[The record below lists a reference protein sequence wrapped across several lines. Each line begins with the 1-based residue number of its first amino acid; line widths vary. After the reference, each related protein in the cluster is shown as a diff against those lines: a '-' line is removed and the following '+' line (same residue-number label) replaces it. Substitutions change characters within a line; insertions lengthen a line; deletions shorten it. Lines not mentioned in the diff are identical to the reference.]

1 MGKRQR
7 KKLDGLVEARK
18 CTARKKDGT
27 PCKRPP
33 IKGGSVCMSHG
44 GAAPQVRRKANE
56 RLLQGVP
63 KMLTELK
70 RLATDE
76 SMPPNVR
83 LAAIRDWLDRA
94 GIGEAMKAEVTLNAA
109 PWEAMLGEVLL
120 QYDAGDDE
128 PITLSPDDD
137 GAYVPDEKDAR
148 WEGMPRRQPTGDPRP
163 ADPPPPRRR
172 RPDFGEP
179 NAPGHASP

>member
-1 MGKRQR
+1 MGKRKR
-7 KKLDGLVEARK
+7 KKLDGLVESRQ

-33 IKGGSVCMSHG
+33 IKGGTVCMSHG

-76 SMPPNVR
+76 SMPANVR
-83 LAAIRDWLDRA
+83 LAAVRDWLDRA
-94 GIGEAMKAEVTLNAA
+94 GVGEAMKAELTVNAA
-109 PWEAMLGEVLL
+109 PWEAMLGEVFLE
-120 QYDAGDDE
+120 YDADEE
-128 PITLSPDDD
+128 PIAMSADEDGVYSPETSDS
-137 GAYVPDEKDAR
+137 R
-148 WEGMPRRQPTGDPRP
+148 WDHLPRRKPTGGSRP
-163 ADPPPPRRR
+163 VVRGQTASPAADPDPPRYS
-172 RPDFGEP
+172 RP
-179 NAPGHASP
+179 

>member
-1 MGKRQR
+1 MGMRQR

-18 CTARKKDGT
+18 CTAKKKDGT

-33 IKGGSVCMSHG
+33 IKGGTVCMSHG

-56 RLLQGVP
+56 RLLNGVP

-94 GIGEAMKAEVTLNAA
+94 GIGETAKAELAVNLAK
-109 PWEAMLGEVLL
+109 WEESLGEVFL
-120 QYDAGDDE
+120 DIPDDE
-128 PITLSPDDD
+128 
-137 GAYVPDEKDAR
+137 
-148 WEGMPRRQPTGDPRP
+148 MPVRM
-163 ADPPPPRRR
+163 
-172 RPDFGEP
+172 EP
-179 NAPGHASP
+179 NAEGVFVPEGSDSRWEDMERRQTTGEPLDTPRPRRAAPTFSDPDPPGYSGP